1 MHPHRTLPAIAI
13 LTAGLAVSAPA
24 AAGSPAPGGAEAS
37 ASSAAQKAAALRPG
51 LRRDFSPR
59 RLPPRAERRARR
71 ASKRLMRG
79 LPPSFR
85 PGPDSASRTFST
97 TYGWVSGNN
106 VWDYGRE
113 CWDILGAGPGFNRM
127 VSSWVSYYRSTD
139 DVSYPRAGERFW
151 VSILYGVTGLPCG
164 GLIDIAPQIAAPGG
178 SMNFAIDAQNPVR
191 CWAKPRDKGWGE
203 VTGQQ
208 WTVNLGSG
216 PVSGTWCHDP
226 AQGPNGS
233 LMGTTL
239 LGQGWQYEVIFPVY
253 ATRQM
258 NGCPDKLLGQLASS
272 NIYKEQFAGAYYPA
286 VSDPQVC
293 VFVASNPSW
302 GGAPPGATSGATP
315 GGQTGFDAPINE
327 QPQDIWAPNL
337 TATGA
342 SSMKMNVA
350 FRGLDSDFECS
361 EACNV
366 NTVATIP
373 RSVAKR
379 IRLKAVRPP
388 VTVASGQASLGE
400 AGKGTVRAVFTRKA
414 KARLKRLKKV
424 KLTVTTT
431 ASDLAGN
438 PSAPVVRTV
447 TLRRR

>member
-1 MHPHRTLPAIAI
+1 VRPQRCVPATAVLIAA
-13 LTAGLAVSAPA
+13 LVASAPA
-24 AAGSPAPGGAEAS
+24 AAEEPAVGAQAS
-37 ASSAAQKAAALRPG
+37 GASKAALQRPG
-51 LRRDFSPR
+51 LRRTISPQ
-59 RLPPRAERRARR
+59 RLPAAAQRRARR
-71 ASKRLMRG
+71 ASNRLLRG
-79 LPPSFR
+79 LPPSFK

-106 VWDYGRE
+106 VWDWGRE
-113 CWDILGAGPGFNRM
+113 CWDILGSGPGFNRM

-178 SMNFAIDAQNPVR
+178 DMNFAIDSQNPVR
-191 CWAKPRDKGWGE
+191 CWAKPPDKAWGE
-203 VTGQQ
+203 VTGGN
-208 WTVNLGSG
+208 WTVNLSSG
-216 PVSGTWCHDP
+216 PISGTWCHNP
-226 AQGPNGS
+226 ANGPNGS
-233 LMGTTL
+233 LMGTTM
-239 LGQGWQYEVIFPVY
+239 LGRGWMYEVIFPVY
-253 ATRQM
+253 ALRQM
-258 NGCPDKLLGQLASS
+258 NGCPTDRLLGQLASS
-272 NIYKEQFAGAYYPA
+272 NIYKEQYPGAYYPA
-286 VSDPQVC
+286 VSDPHVC
-293 VFVASNPSW
+293 VFVANNPGY
-302 GGAPPGATSGATP
+302 GGQAPDSSSGADP
-315 GGQTGFDAPINE
+315 SGQTGFEAPINE
-327 QPQDIWAPNL
+327 EPQDIWAPNL

-388 VTVASGQASLGE
+388 VTVASGQASIGE

-431 ASDLAGN
+431 ASDPAGN